1 MKKNLKVGLIIAT
14 IVLVPLGTLAL
25 FLLIPKKSSK
35 DEVDAN
41 TNTGSKEVSNPE
53 DSFPLKVGS
62 KGDLVKELQ
71 TKLNVVLG
79 KLDPRPPYVPYYN
92 GKQLTSLAVDGDFG
106 GRTLSVV
113 KFHFGTAEVTNKQL
127 QTL

>member
-1 MKKNLKVGLIIAT
+1 MNKNLKVGLIIAT

-25 FLLIPKKSSK
+25 FLLIPKKGK
-35 DEVDAN
+35 TEDEPDLGGVINDAPKPD
-41 TNTGSKEVSNPE
+41 S
-53 DSFPLKVGS
+53 SFPLKVGS
-62 KGDLVKELQ
+62 KSDLVKELQ

-92 GKQLTSLAVDGDFG
+92 GKQLTSLVVDGDFG

-113 KFHFGTAEVTNKQL
+113 KFHFGTADVTNEQF